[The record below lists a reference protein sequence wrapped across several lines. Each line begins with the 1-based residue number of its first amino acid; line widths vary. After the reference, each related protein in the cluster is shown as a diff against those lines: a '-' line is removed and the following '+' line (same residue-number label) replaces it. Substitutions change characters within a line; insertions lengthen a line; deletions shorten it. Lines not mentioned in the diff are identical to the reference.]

1 MSRCTLLLCLLA
13 ALVTARPAKKG
24 DPLAPDTW
32 KAAPAAFEG
41 KKVRTAVL
49 GLDEPGLVAG
59 DATAAAVLIH
69 GGNEQDE
76 TGGDIVVVIAPGS
89 FQKFT
94 ETYCSR
100 QMGGGRSGFGAVSKA
115 RVAGGIFMR
124 IQGEPALLID
134 LTPEDAARLPKPS
147 ELLKAQ
153 SDLARADQLRPSR
166 DGWQRKPFL
175 LSRLDQRGSAET
187 TRELQRLVDLANA
200 QAAKDR
206 SPRTNVREL
215 LAACKSGE
223 TRVVA
228 DEKAKVEWLLTW
240 K

>member
-1 MSRCTLLLCLLA
+1 MRAHTWLLCLLA
-13 ALVTARPAKKG
+13 ALAAAKPARKG

-32 KAAPAAFEG
+32 KASPAAFEG

-49 GLDEPGLVAG
+49 GLEEPGLVAG

-76 TGGDIVVVIAPGS
+76 TGGDIIVVIAPGS
-89 FQKFT
+89 FQRFT
-94 ETYCSR
+94 ETYSSR
-100 QMGGGRSGFGAVSKA
+100 QIGGGRGGFGAVSKA
-115 RVAGGIFMR
+115 KVAGGTFVR
-124 IQGEPALLID
+124 IQGEPALLVD
-134 LTPEDAARLPKPS
+134 LAPSEVAQLPKPS

-153 SDLARADQLRPSR
+153 AELARADQLKPSR
-166 DGWQRKPFL
+166 DGWQRKAFV
-175 LSRLDQRGSAET
+175 LSRIDQRGSAET

-200 QAAKDR
+200 QSAKDK
-206 SPRTNVREL
+206 SPRTSAREL
-215 LAACKSGE
+215 LAACKAGE
-223 TRVVA
+223 SRVVA